1 MADGVNSSISGF
13 IDISKIVANAKL
25 NQIVKTNIVA
35 LSMLGVAKT
44 LASGSKYFSKSI
56 DPNYMSNVSK
66 NILDYVNLSNSITGM
81 GMLSG
86 VKSLIG
92 MDPISQAAR
101 GMVKIAGA
109 YDKLATALKKFGGAL
124 QSIDGTKVNLIRR
137 LTGNL
142 AVLAALNQNA
152 FEDMM
157 QTLEDK
163 ASVFSKLL
171 DVDNEKTKRP
181 SVGDKKEGVV
191 ATKGGTAKPKSKY
204 GDTHQ
209 QLDVIIGLLSKI
221 DQSTSGVDEYI
232 ESKGRSTASADQKSQ

>member
-1 MADGVNSSISGF
+1 
-13 IDISKIVANAKL
+13 
-25 NQIVKTNIVA
+25 
-35 LSMLGVAKT
+35 MLGVAKT

>member
-1 MADGVNSSISGF
+1 
-13 IDISKIVANAKL
+13 
-25 NQIVKTNIVA
+25 
-35 LSMLGVAKT
+35 
-44 LASGSKYFSKSI
+44 
-56 DPNYMSNVSK
+56 
-66 NILDYVNLSNSITGM
+66 M